1 MRINELIVVE
11 GVHDVAALKQIVEA
25 DIVIT
30 QGLHQDEALVDLLRE
45 AVKTRGVI
53 VFTDPDH
60 PGETIRRR
68 ISEAVPGVKHAYLN
82 AKSARSKRK
91 VGIEH
96 ASPEVLLEA
105 LSHVMTVSST
115 LSDLTR
121 NDLYE
126 LHLSGH
132 PNSHVLRCRLA
143 EVLHLP
149 DVNAKQLLVQLR
161 TRGYSRAQLEQ
172 LLTEKII

>member
-1 MRINELIVVE
+1 MRITELIVVE
-11 GVHDVAALKQIVEA
+11 GVHDVAALKQVVEA

-30 QGLHQDEALVDLLRE
+30 QGLHQNEALVDLLRE

-68 ISEAVPGVKHAYLN
+68 ITEAVPGVKHAYLN

-105 LSHVMTVSST
+105 LSHVVTVAST
-115 LSDLTR
+115 LSDLSR

-132 PNSHVLRCRLA
+132 PNSHALRCRLA
-143 EVLHLP
+143 EALHLP
-149 DVNAKQLLVQLR
+149 DVNAKQILVQLR
-161 TRGYSRAQLEQ
+161 TRGLSRAQLEQ

>member
-1 MRINELIVVE
+1 MRIKELIVVE
-11 GVHDVAALKQIVEA
+11 GVHDVAVLKQIVDA

-30 QGLHQDEALVDLLRE
+30 KGLHQDQTLYPLLID

-82 AKSARSKRK
+82 AKNARSKAK

-105 LSHVMTVSST
+105 LSHVVTVSST

-126 LHLSGH
+126 LQLSGH
-132 PNSHVLRCRLA
+132 PDSHALRWRLA
-143 EVLHLP
+143 ERLHLP

-161 TRGYSRAQLEQ
+161 SRGLSRAQLEA

>member
-1 MRINELIVVE
+1 MRITELIVVE
-11 GVHDVAALKQIVEA
+11 GVHDVAALKQVVEA

-30 QGLHQDEALVDLLRE
+30 QGLHHDEALVDLLHE

-68 ISEAVPGVKHAYLN
+68 ISAVVPGVKHAYLK
-82 AKSARSKRK
+82 AKDARFKGK

-105 LSHVMTVSST
+105 LSHVITVTAS
-115 LSDLTR
+115 LSGLSR

-126 LHLSGH
+126 LQLSGH
-132 PNSHVLRCRLA
+132 PNSHALRSRLA

-161 TRGYSRAQLEQ
+161 ARGLSRAQLEQ
-172 LLTEKII
+172 LLTEKIN